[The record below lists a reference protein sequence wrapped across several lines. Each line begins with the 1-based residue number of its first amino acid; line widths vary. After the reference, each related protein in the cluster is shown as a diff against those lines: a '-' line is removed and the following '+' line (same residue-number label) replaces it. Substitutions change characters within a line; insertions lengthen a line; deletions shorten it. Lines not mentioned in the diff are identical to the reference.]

1 MVLADLLFPRICP
14 VCGEILNRRERGLCL
29 GCYCDLPL
37 TFFWNWRDNPAE
49 QLFWGRLYTEACASL
64 IFYREDCPYKAIIH
78 DFKYNSRRD
87 LGDYLSS
94 LLAQKLITSG
104 RFSEIDLIVPVPLH
118 WYKRWKRGFNQSQII
133 ANSLSRILG
142 IPVANNVLKRKRFT
156 STQTRKTHDQR
167 WRNVCGAFELKNIE
181 SIAGKHILLV
191 DDVLTTG
198 ATLDACGN
206 IILALDGCKVSIA
219 TLALVE

>member
-1 MVLADLLFPRICP
+1 M
-14 VCGEILNRRERGLCL
+14 
-29 GCYCDLPL
+29 
-37 TFFWNWRDNPAE
+37 
-49 QLFWGRLYTEACASL
+49 
-64 IFYREDCPYKAIIH
+64 
-78 DFKYNSRRD
+78 
-87 LGDYLSS
+87 
-94 LLAQKLITSG
+94 
-104 RFSEIDLIVPVPLH
+104 
-118 WYKRWKRGFNQSQII
+118 
-133 ANSLSRILG
+133 SRILG

-219 TLALVE
+219 TLAFVE